1 MEFKTRPDTTD
12 AKVIDEVI
20 KRNVYEH
27 KKFGFFIR
35 DCPIWL
41 DLGGNIGTFTW
52 LASSKGSK
60 VFSFEPEPENF
71 KFLVENTKDCER
83 VQVFQEG
90 VVAGSDGTLE
100 LYICKGDYNKYRHTI
115 FKKRGRQSIQIKVRN
130 FQKILEEFKPNG
142 IKIDIEGA
150 EIELLESVE
159 KWPDHVTHIVFEYSF
174 DIDPSIARF
183 KGIIDSLSK
192 QFQVHHRK
200 VDWTLEKWMYFP
212 QAILVYCK
220 R

>member
-1 MEFKTRPDTTD
+1 
-12 AKVIDEVI
+12 
-20 KRNVYEH
+20 
-27 KKFGFFIR
+27 
-35 DCPIWL
+35 
-41 DLGGNIGTFTW
+41 

-71 KFLVENTKDCER
+71 ELLVENTKDCKQ

-90 VVAGSDGTLE
+90 VVAGPDGTLD

-130 FQKILEEFKPNG
+130 FQKVLEEFRPSG
-142 IKIDIEGA
+142 IKIDSEGA
-150 EIELLESVE
+150 ESELLESVE

-183 KGIIDSLSK
+183 KNIIDSLEK
-192 QFQVHHRK
+192 LFQVHHRK

-220 R
+220 RGSN